1 MKLLLCF
8 VVDYAEQLMA
18 ELLVSY
24 TTEREALMH
33 AIDDI
38 DVPQTL
44 TDGMQCVHKAEAI
57 AAYRAR
63 FNLE

>member
-44 TDGMQCVHKAEAI
+44 TDGMQCVDKAEAI